1 VGPESRA
8 GAPEQVKYSDAE
20 LLKRVANAHRD
31 ALGQLYVRHAGAVR
45 AAARRITRDPGE
57 ADDLVHDVFLEI
69 WRSADDYEPERGS
82 VRTWLLVRTRSRSLD
97 RRRRTNRRSPDEAL
111 GSGELGSTSPSAD
124 QLTLR
129 RAITRLPDALRQLL
143 ELGYYAGMSSGEMA
157 AALEIPLG
165 TVKSRVA
172 RALAALRLAL
182 SDEEQADRP
191 SAASGLASR
200 ESAR

>member
-8 GAPEQVKYSDAE
+8 GAPEQAKSSDAE
-20 LLKRVANAHRD
+20 LLRRVANAHRD

-57 ADDLVHDVFLEI
+57 ADDLVHDIFLEI
-69 WRSADDYEPERGS
+69 WRSAGDYEPERGS

-97 RRRRTNRRSPDEAL
+97 RRRRSNRHASDEEL
-111 GSGELGSTSPSAD
+111 GSSELFSTSPSAD

-129 RAITRLPDALRQLL
+129 RAVTDTLRQLL

-182 SDEEQADRP
+182 LDENQADRP
-191 SAASGLASR
+191 SAASSLAPRGSPR
-200 ESAR
+200 